1 MQEATYLIL
10 TALAAGS
17 RRGYGIIGDVAQISG
32 DRVRLR
38 AGTLYT
44 ALDRLK
50 QDGLVAVDR
59 EEIAEGRLR
68 RYYRLTPDGQTRLA
82 AEADRLQA
90 NATAALRRLRPDPPA
105 AWPDASGRR
114 SMNEFPQLERRYR
127 RLLACYPRAF
137 RRENSEEI
145 LAVLLA
151 CAQDGQR
158 RPGFAASADLIRGA
172 VRMRLRLAGQPPRT
186 VQVAIRL
193 MYAGL
198 AVQVA
203 TLITLIVTADQV
215 RRAVA
220 HRYPGAG
227 AAAAQHLVN
236 VHLLIDYVSVAAGI
250 AVWLAL
256 TWALVHGR
264 DRARFT
270 VAADLGAMSLG
281 LLSGIARDH

>member
-1 MQEATYLIL
+1 
-10 TALAAGS
+10 
-17 RRGYGIIGDVAQISG
+17 
-32 DRVRLR
+32 
-38 AGTLYT
+38 
-44 ALDRLK
+44 
-50 QDGLVAVDR
+50 
-59 EEIAEGRLR
+59 
-68 RYYRLTPDGQTRLA
+68 
-82 AEADRLQA
+82 
-90 NATAALRRLRPDPPA
+90 
-105 AWPDASGRR
+105 
-114 SMNEFPQLERRYR
+114 MNEFPQLERRYR

-203 TLITLIVTADQV
+203 TLITLIVTAGQV

-256 TWALVHGR
+256 TWALVRGR

-281 LLSGIARDH
+281 LLSGIAQGSLTFAPADVIASAAAWLIALAATVFLFTGASSRYYHPGPRPVTPWRGTFGTM